1 MKIYFAETNGE
12 RNQMNI
18 ILRDL
23 DQTRVHFEVAVQS
36 VGEQAAVRAFSRA
49 LNSEGNKVRTQ
60 VRRALRQQTGAK
72 AGLIN
77 SETRT
82 IRSSFANLSYTI
94 EARGDYLG
102 LSHFSPRQFG
112 YGVRAKPWGRWQ
124 RFESAFLVGSLANN
138 AFVREGRARL
148 PIKKMFGPAIPKEM
162 VRDAARDAFEAAQPE
177 VLAEATRQI
186 GRMLN
191 L

>member
-1 MKIYFAETNGE
+1 LE
-12 RNQMNI
+12 RKVNI
-18 ILRDL
+18 IFRDL
-23 DQTRVHFEVAVQS
+23 GQTRVHFEAAVHS

-82 IRSSFANLSYTI
+82 IRSTFANLSYTI

-124 RFESAFLVGSLANN
+124 RFLSAFLVGSLGNN
-138 AFVREGRARL
+138 AFVREARGRL
-148 PIKKMFGPAIPKEM
+148 PIKKVFGPAIPKEM
-162 VRDAARDAFEAAQPE
+162 VRDATRDAFEAAQPQ

-186 GRMLN
+186 GHL
-191 L
+191 LSL

>member
-1 MKIYFAETNGE
+1 
-12 RNQMNI
+12 MNI
-18 ILRDL
+18 LIRDL
-23 DQTRVHFEVAVQS
+23 DQTRVHFEAALQRL
-36 VGEQAAVRAFSRA
+36 GEQAATRAFNRA

-60 VRRALRQQTGAK
+60 VRRALRKQTGAK
-72 AGLIN
+72 AALVN
-77 SETRT
+77 RETRT
-82 IRSSFANLSYTI
+82 IRSSFSNLTYTI

-124 RFESAFLVGSLANN
+124 RFDSAFLVGSLAGN
-138 AFVREGRARL
+138 AFVREGKARL

-162 VRDAARDAFEAAQPE
+162 LQDATRDAFEAAQPD

-186 GRMLN
+186 QRL
-191 L
+191 LEDQA